1 MRILVLADI
10 HANLSAFHAVI
21 TDAEKY
27 EPEAAIFLGD
37 LIDYGMRPNEVIVQM
52 EELPFPLLCALRGNH
67 EKALLDQDISRFSSV
82 RGAVMSQYTQ
92 AHITAHSRDYLMGL
106 DANGFAEITVD
117 ERRILLVHGSME
129 EPFWGKI
136 LPGVNGAVY
145 KPYDV
150 VLSAHSHRPHC
161 FEQYY
166 SVPDNSYRGE
176 KKTLFINPGSVG
188 QPRNHNPRAQYAMLD
203 TRFGDVV
210 LASCSY
216 PIKVEQALYP
226 PELPAFYK
234 ERLTIGI

>member
-21 TDAEKY
+21 TDAKKY

-37 LIDYGMRPNEVIVQM
+37 LIDYGMRPNEVIEQM
-52 EELPFPLLCALRGNH
+52 ADLPFPLLCALRGNH
-67 EKALLDQDISRFSSV
+67 EQALLTQDVSGFSSA
-82 RGAVMSQYTQ
+82 RGAVMSRYTQ
-92 AHITAHSRDYLMGL
+92 AHITAHSRNYLMNL
-106 DANGFAEITVD
+106 DAKGFAEITVG

-129 EPFWGKI
+129 DPFWGKI
-136 LPGVNGAVY
+136 VPGINGAVY
-145 KPYDV
+145 KPYDM

-166 SVPDNSYRGE
+166 SASDSFYRGE
-176 KKTLFINPGSVG
+176 KKTLFVNPGSIG
-188 QPRNHNPRAQYAMLD
+188 QPRNHNPRAQYAVLD
-203 TRFGDVV
+203 TRFGDVA

-216 PIKVEQALYP
+216 PIQVEQALYP
-226 PELPAFYK
+226 SELPAFYK